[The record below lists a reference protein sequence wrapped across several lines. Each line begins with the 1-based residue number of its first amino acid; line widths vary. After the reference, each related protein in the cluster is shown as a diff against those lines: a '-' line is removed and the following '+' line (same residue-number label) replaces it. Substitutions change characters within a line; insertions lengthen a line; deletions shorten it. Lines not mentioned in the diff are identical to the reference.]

1 MCLYYMCVYTN
12 IYIYI
17 YNKKIHKYIRCSISI
32 WCYNLWLQPL
42 DYLFILYITLYIYIY
57 IIHSHTHTYLCM
69 YVSTYFNLRSWLRV
83 CVCVCEWMNACMN
96 ECILYKWMYEV
107 TVVNML
113 SQFSK
118 PSVIPLFFGWLIG
131 ILWWIVMIPNVL
143 GRFGKYNPIKHQP
156 TIGFSSHCSSVLW
169 GSSSFAKRHKLVG
182 RLANKNA

>member
-1 MCLYYMCVYTN
+1 MFHFYLV
-12 IYIYI
+12 
-17 YNKKIHKYIRCSISI
+17 
-32 WCYNLWLQPL
+32 LQPL
-42 DYLFILYITLYIYIY
+42 TSTSGLPVYIVYNIIYILY
-57 IIHSHTHTYLCM
+57 IIHSHTHTRTYVCM
-69 YVSTYFNLRSWLRV
+69 SVRTSIYVHDCVWL
-83 CVCVCEWMNACMN
+83 CVCLCEWMNEWMNECMHACMN

-131 ILWWIVMIPNVL
+131 ILWWIVMIPNEL

>member
-1 MCLYYMCVYTN
+1 MFHFYLVLQPLTSTSGLPVYIVYN
-12 IYIYI
+12 IIYIY
-17 YNKKIHKYIRCSISI
+17 YT
-32 WCYNLWLQPL
+32 QP
-42 DYLFILYITLYIYIY
+42 
-57 IIHSHTHTYLCM
+57 HTHTYLCM

-83 CVCVCEWMNACMN
+83 TVCVFVWMNEWMNEWMNACMHACMN

-131 ILWWIVMIPNVL
+131 ILWWIVMIPNEL

>member
-1 MCLYYMCVYTN
+1 MFHFYLV
-12 IYIYI
+12 
-17 YNKKIHKYIRCSISI
+17 
-32 WCYNLWLQPL
+32 LQPL
-42 DYLFILYITLYIYIY
+42 TSTSGLPVYIVYNIIYILYTA
-57 IIHSHTHTYLCM
+57 THTRTFVCM
-69 YVSTYFNLRSWLRV
+69 SVRTSIYVHDCV